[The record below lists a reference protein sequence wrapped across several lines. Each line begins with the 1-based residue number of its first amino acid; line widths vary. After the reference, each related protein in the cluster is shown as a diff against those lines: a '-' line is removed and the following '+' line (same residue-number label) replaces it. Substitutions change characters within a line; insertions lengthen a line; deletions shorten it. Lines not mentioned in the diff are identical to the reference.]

1 MTENDDKI
9 CQICAYDIKN
19 KKTISCSYCS
29 EECCV
34 SCVKNYLLELNSHIP
49 KCMFCSKEW
58 SNNFLCDSMPKSFHN
73 KVYREHKSKCFLDVQ
88 KALLPDT
95 QDKVELHN
103 KIKDIKKN
111 LSEQRKIQVSSNK
124 KRKLKWNEIK
134 YKISLKKNTFDLK
147 EKKKL
152 KNDIKKLR
160 EEYDKIKLEISNQRV
175 IISGLTDS
183 VLTLQ
188 SKDYNPKIKDNVL
201 CRCPEDNCKGFVK
214 TKNKKCGICET
225 VVCSKCFVKKEED
238 HECKKEDILSVELIK
253 KDSKLC
259 PDCNTFIFRIQGC
272 NQMWCTQCHSRFCWK
287 TLKRLDS
294 KFFHNPHQAEWERQ
308 NMRSN
313 RENPEC
319 VNTMPRSWRISE
331 KLNNLGADKKIV
343 DEYHDL
349 ILSVNH
355 ISDIELPR
363 YPLGIQEEVFEKFR
377 IDFLNN
383 DIDEKTWNQ
392 KIKKAYKKMEKNTEI
407 RQILDLFC
415 NSSTDIVIGLY
426 NYLTN
431 PSRDFRINVHPKVKL
446 EKANETLK
454 NIKSLRDYV
463 NINLGKVSDNFNNKV
478 PFVSDKWILV
488 SSYKLSCVNKVK
500 K

>member
-1 MTENDDKI
+1 M
-9 CQICAYDIKN
+9 
-19 KKTISCSYCS
+19 
-29 EECCV
+29 
-34 SCVKNYLLELNSHIP
+34 
-49 KCMFCSKEW
+49 
-58 SNNFLCDSMPKSFHN
+58 
-73 KVYREHKSKCFLDVQ
+73 
-88 KALLPDT
+88 
-95 QDKVELHN
+95 
-103 KIKDIKKN
+103 
-111 LSEQRKIQVSSNK
+111 
-124 KRKLKWNEIK
+124 
-134 YKISLKKNTFDLK
+134 
-147 EKKKL
+147 
-152 KNDIKKLR
+152 
-160 EEYDKIKLEISNQRV
+160 
-175 IISGLTDS
+175 
-183 VLTLQ
+183 Q

-214 TKNKKCGICET
+214 TKNKKCGICESL
-225 VVCSKCFVKKEED
+225 VCSKCFVKKEED

-259 PDCNTFIFRIQGC
+259 PDCNIFIFRIQGC

-431 PSRDFRINVHPKVKL
+431 PSREFRINVHPKVKL

-463 NINLGKVSDNFNNKV
+463 NTNLEKVSDNFNNKV
-478 PFVSDKWILV
+478 PFISDRWMLV